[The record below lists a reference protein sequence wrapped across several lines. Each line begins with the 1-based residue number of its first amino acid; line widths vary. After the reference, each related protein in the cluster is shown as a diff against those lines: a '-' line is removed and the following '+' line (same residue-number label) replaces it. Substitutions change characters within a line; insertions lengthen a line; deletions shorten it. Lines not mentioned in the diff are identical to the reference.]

1 MEIEPIVAHAPFPG
15 AHLGLTWSSN
25 LDVTPAELAAL
36 AAACRAADHNRL
48 VYPPALLN
56 HVFLPDSRLAIDLL
70 GHFTLQGR
78 ARDGRLIAIGTVRIA
93 DEAEARVAVIQ
104 ALVCPSWRGR
114 GIGRALLSWQDAIAL
129 RILAGANEGARSV
142 VGVPIQAE
150 MIDRRRLYAA
160 AGFSASTRI
169 EMVAKRLGDSPPPD
183 GSESTTELAPDW
195 IARGLQPQDHESVA
209 RLLAEAHD
217 PHAFL
222 VRALTPREAVELADP
237 KLSRVALHGGQV
249 RGVILATGLH
259 HGDSFTANLIG
270 MEIQGADDSL
280 KARFSRE
287 AHKVMWSHEV
297 TDVVV
302 PLTPA
307 AARAWAATLAS
318 QSYRSIA
325 SDPIYTIEL
334 P

>member
-1 MEIEPIVAHAPFPG
+1 MELEPIVTHAPIPG
-15 AHLGLTWSSN
+15 AHLGLAWSSQ

-48 VYPPALLN
+48 IYPPELLN
-56 HVFLPDSRLAIDLL
+56 QVFLPAPQLAADLL

-78 ARDGRLIAIGTVRIA
+78 ARDGRLIAIGTVRIT
-93 DEAEARVAVIQ
+93 DEPEARIVVIQ

-129 RILAGANEGARSV
+129 RLLADAKDGARSV
-142 VGVPIQAE
+142 VGVPLQAE

-160 AGFSASTRI
+160 AGFSASIRI
-169 EMVAKRLGDSPPPD
+169 EIVTKRLGDSPPPD
-183 GSESTTELAPDW
+183 GAESTTELAPDW
-195 IARGLQPQDHESVA
+195 IARGLQPQDHAAVA
-209 RLLAEAHD
+209 RLIAAAQD

-222 VRALTPREAVELADP
+222 VRALTPSEVVELADP
-237 KLSRVALHGGQV
+237 KLSRVALLGGEVQ
-249 RGVILATGLH
+249 GVILAAGVS
-259 HGDSFTANLIG
+259 HGDSFTANLLG
-270 MEIQGADDSL
+270 MEMPGSDDSL
-280 KARFSRE
+280 KARFARD
-287 AHKVMWSHEV
+287 AHKAMWSHEV

-307 AARAWAATLAS
+307 AARAWAGTLAS
-318 QSYRSIA
+318 QSYRSVA